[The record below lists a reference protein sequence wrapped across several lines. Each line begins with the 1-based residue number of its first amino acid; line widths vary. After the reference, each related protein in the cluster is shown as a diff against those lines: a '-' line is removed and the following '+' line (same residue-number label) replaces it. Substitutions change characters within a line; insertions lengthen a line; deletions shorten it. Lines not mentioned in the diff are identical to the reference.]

1 MKRTVFTFGVISGLV
16 VALLMILSILL
27 FYDKN
32 NMSGSMMIG
41 YASMLIAFA
50 FIFVGIKNYR
60 DKYNGGVV
68 TFGKA
73 LQIGLL
79 IAFIAS
85 TFYVAA
91 WLVEYYCFMPD
102 FMDKYADHV
111 LKQMQES
118 GASASEIAAQKE
130 HLDFGR
136 KAYKTPIGIILM
148 TYMETLVIGVPI
160 AFIAALALKRKSP
173 RDIRETIV

>member
-1 MKRTVFTFGVISGLV
+1 MKKTVLTFGIISGLV

-27 FYDKN
+27 FYGKED
-32 NMSGSMMIG
+32 MSGSMMVG

-68 TFGKA
+68 SFGKA

-85 TFYVAA
+85 SFYVAA

-118 GASASEIAAQKE
+118 GATASEIAAQKE
-130 HLDFGR
+130 QLDFGR
-136 KAYKTPIGIILM
+136 EAYKTPIGIILM
-148 TYMETLVIGVPI
+148 TYVEILPLGIVV
-160 AFIAALALKRKSP
+160 ALICALILKRKSTVN
-173 RDIRETIV
+173 REISG

>member
-1 MKRTVFTFGVISGLV
+1 MKKTVLTFGIISGLV
-16 VALLMILSILL
+16 VALLMTLSILL
-27 FYDKN
+27 FYGEED
-32 NMSGSMMIG
+32 MSGSMMVG

-85 TFYVAA
+85 SFYVAA

-118 GASASEIAAQKE
+118 GATASEIAAQKE

-136 KAYKTPIGIILM
+136 EAYKTPIGIILM
-148 TYMETLVIGVPI
+148 TYVEILPLGIVI
-160 AFIAALALKRKSP
+160 ALICALILKRKS
-173 RDIRETIV
+173 IGNREISG